1 MVNIYRQKLK
11 SKISV
16 NVIQEAME
24 KLFHNFVFSNNDAST
39 VWIERGFYNK
49 IQQMEK
55 LRTEDKWEG
64 KKESKSGDFLEIIA
78 RRRTCAL

>member
-16 NVIQEAME
+16 NVVQEAME

-64 KKESKSGDFLEIIA
+64 KIKVKVVIFLK
-78 RRRTCAL
+78 L